1 QAVEQPIVVAVSVTS
16 GGTRVTAQRRASA
29 ERLAQPDGISIFY
42 LALEGPTK
50 AAGNLAGT
58 PTA

>member
-1 QAVEQPIVVAVSVTS
+1 VSRLNE
-16 GGTRVTAQRRASA
+16 GASA

-50 AAGNLAGT
+50 AAGNLDGT
-58 PTA
+58 ATA

>member
-1 QAVEQPIVVAVSVTS
+1 VPASQAVDQPIVVAVSVTPR
-16 GGTRVTAQRRASA
+16 GIRVTANEGASA

-50 AAGNLAGT
+50 AAG
-58 PTA
+58 